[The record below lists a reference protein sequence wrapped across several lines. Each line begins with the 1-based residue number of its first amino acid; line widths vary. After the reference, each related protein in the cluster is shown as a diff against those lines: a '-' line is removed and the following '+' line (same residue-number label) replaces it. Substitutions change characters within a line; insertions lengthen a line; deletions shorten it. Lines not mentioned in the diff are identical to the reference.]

1 MQRKTKS
8 VIACGMAAALM
19 LTTLGMENEVSAKA
33 APKMQTKVLSLK
45 KGQKKTIRIKGKGI
59 LKTTWKTTK
68 KIITL
73 TKKKKNKVTV
83 AGKKIGTAVV
93 VAKVKTKKKNYHLK
107 CKVKVAR
114 AQGAK
119 KTNVT
124 NTKVPQTTKNP
135 RKTEST
141 PTVTPA
147 ATQDNTSKT
156 EPSDT
161 AQPSQTPASDVP
173 EGYEEIDLST
183 CRMNNAS
190 EAGSYD
196 SETKTL
202 HIQDAENFQFPLKE
216 NINKGEVL
224 SVMLKGTYHGT
235 KGFRSWLVDDSQTT
249 NSNIFNTNDEV
260 GFTGGEIELL
270 YDLEATTAAGQLFFK
285 GPSYGVNIDDLE
297 ISKIYVKYTVSAGEK
312 KSYDPYTPSKE
323 QDANTDNLQLTK
335 SFSEQKGMIGNNPLI
350 TQDFMA
356 DPTAVEYDGR
366 LYVFGTADKMETD
379 SKGNVISNSYNTC
392 ELRCISSA
400 DLVNW
405 TDHGT
410 IKVNEVATW
419 AKHSW
424 APTICKREEKNGT
437 MFYLYFANGG
447 DGIGVLRSKSPLGP
461 WEDPSGKRLIS
472 RDTPNCSSSEVP
484 WLFDPA
490 VLVDDDGT
498 GYLYFGGGTGT
509 DSEHP
514 KSARVVKLGEDMC
527 SLVSDPEELDPYY
540 LFEDSE
546 INKINGTYVYSYCTN
561 WKVPSGDETTG
572 SCCIAFMTSDKPM
585 SGFEYQ
591 KQLFANPGSVFG
603 NYYNNHHKLI
613 QFKGQWYIIYHT
625 TMLEETAYGTK
636 QGYRTLHMDKL
647 NVGEDSNGKLTIEAK
662 ATYGGLS
669 AVVQLNPYIECDA
682 STMAWNGGL
691 RTKESESQNKMVV
704 DSIHTG
710 DWLGVSSVDFSEE
723 GANCIRIQAASE
735 KESGKIEVWLDG
747 PEVAKNGKKVAEVD
761 VKPTGGGDVYEE
773 IRANL
778 AQSVTGEHDVYFVF
792 RGKDY
797 HISSWRFEK

>member
-68 KIITL
+68 KVITL

-249 NSNIFNTNDEV
+249 NSNVFNTNDEV

-312 KSYDPYTPSKE
+312 KSYDPYTPSEE

-437 MFYLYFANGG
+437 MFYLYFA
-447 DGIGVLRSKSPLGP
+447 
-461 WEDPSGKRLIS
+461 
-472 RDTPNCSSSEVP
+472 
-484 WLFDPA
+484 PA

-669 AVVQLNPYIECDA
+669 AVVQFNPYIECDA

>member
-1 MQRKTKS
+1 MRRKTKS

-312 KSYDPYTPSKE
+312 KNYDPYTPSKE

-437 MFYLYFANGG
+437 MFYLYFAM
-447 DGIGVLRSKSPLGP
+447 V
-461 WEDPSGKRLIS
+461 E
-472 RDTPNCSSSEVP
+472 T
-484 WLFDPA
+484 
-490 VLVDDDGT
+490 
-498 GYLYFGGGTGT
+498 
-509 DSEHP
+509 
-514 KSARVVKLGEDMC
+514 
-527 SLVSDPEELDPYY
+527 ELA
-540 LFEDSE
+540 
-546 INKINGTYVYSYCTN
+546 YC
-561 WKVPSGDETTG
+561 V
-572 SCCIAFMTSDKPM
+572 
-585 SGFEYQ
+585 Q
-591 KQLFANPGSVFG
+591 NP
-603 NYYNNHHKLI
+603 
-613 QFKGQWYIIYHT
+613 
-625 TMLEETAYGTK
+625 
-636 QGYRTLHMDKL
+636 R
-647 NVGEDSNGKLTIEAK
+647 
-662 ATYGGLS
+662 
-669 AVVQLNPYIECDA
+669 
-682 STMAWNGGL
+682 
-691 RTKESESQNKMVV
+691 
-704 DSIHTG
+704 
-710 DWLGVSSVDFSEE
+710 
-723 GANCIRIQAASE
+723 
-735 KESGKIEVWLDG
+735 
-747 PEVAKNGKKVAEVD
+747 
-761 VKPTGGGDVYEE
+761 
-773 IRANL
+773 
-778 AQSVTGEHDVYFVF
+778 
-792 RGKDY
+792 
-797 HISSWRFEK
+797 

>member
-1 MQRKTKS
+1 
-8 VIACGMAAALM
+8 
-19 LTTLGMENEVSAKA
+19 
-33 APKMQTKVLSLK
+33 
-45 KGQKKTIRIKGKGI
+45 
-59 LKTTWKTTK
+59 
-68 KIITL
+68 
-73 TKKKKNKVTV
+73 
-83 AGKKIGTAVV
+83 
-93 VAKVKTKKKNYHLK
+93 
-107 CKVKVAR
+107 
-114 AQGAK
+114 
-119 KTNVT
+119 
-124 NTKVPQTTKNP
+124 
-135 RKTEST
+135 
-141 PTVTPA
+141 
-147 ATQDNTSKT
+147 
-156 EPSDT
+156 
-161 AQPSQTPASDVP
+161 
-173 EGYEEIDLST
+173 
-183 CRMNNAS
+183 
-190 EAGSYD
+190 
-196 SETKTL
+196 
-202 HIQDAENFQFPLKE
+202 
-216 NINKGEVL
+216 
-224 SVMLKGTYHGT
+224 
-235 KGFRSWLVDDSQTT
+235 
-249 NSNIFNTNDEV
+249 
-260 GFTGGEIELL
+260 
-270 YDLEATTAAGQLFFK
+270 
-285 GPSYGVNIDDLE
+285 
-297 ISKIYVKYTVSAGEK
+297 
-312 KSYDPYTPSKE
+312 
-323 QDANTDNLQLTK
+323 
-335 SFSEQKGMIGNNPLI
+335 
-350 TQDFMA
+350 MA

-710 DWLGVSSVDFSEE
+710 DWLGVSSVDFSEK

-778 AQSVTGEHDVYFVF
+778 AQSVTGAHDVYFVF